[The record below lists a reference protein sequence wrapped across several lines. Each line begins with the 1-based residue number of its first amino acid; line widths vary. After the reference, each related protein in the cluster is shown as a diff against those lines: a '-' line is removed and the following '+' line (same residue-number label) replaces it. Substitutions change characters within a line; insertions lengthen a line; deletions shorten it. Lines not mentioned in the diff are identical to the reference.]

1 MHKDLFVGSIADG
14 IHQVQRFFRGKTKQK
29 ETRRK
34 AVGPPEHPSLVLS
47 NAAGDKNDAFSPR
60 FFARCISSGPTQT
73 LSCFY
78 LGYY

>member
-1 MHKDLFVGSIADG
+1 MAYIKFKGSLG
-14 IHQVQRFFRGKTKQK
+14 EKQSREK

-47 NAAGDKNDAFSPR
+47 NAAGDKNDDAFSPC
-60 FFARCISSGPTQT
+60 FFTRCISSGPTQT

-78 LGYY
+78 LGHY